1 MAASSFTCRRG
12 RSVGRTNRSL
22 LETLQGVI
30 ERTYDLETGIDDIAA
45 FVIGDAGYQRTYGAS
60 DAQGNVVRM
69 VGSGR
74 PWMASPG
81 ARTLVRQAD
90 GGIAIS
96 IYYPDSLVECLERHD
111 PTRRLDD
118 ANVDAFAI
126 LVEEL
131 DHFLVIAERFRA
143 HAAMTLLE
151 LELHANVTKYLVLR
165 MFLGKLRAPARPSE
179 ADAAWIRHHLFH
191 AGDFAETDADLR
203 WRYRQ
208 AARLAAR
215 YVSRLDGMPQ
225 ASRLPELRRFHR
237 LPSLAKIAHINAASR

>member
-1 MAASSFTCRRG
+1 MVASSSTCRRG
-12 RSVGRTNRSL
+12 RSVGRTKRSL

-30 ERTYDLETGIDDIAA
+30 ERTYDLETGIEDIAA
-45 FVIGDAGYQRTYGAS
+45 FVIGDAGYLRTYGGP
-60 DAQGNVVRM
+60 DAAGQMVRR
-69 VGSGR
+69 VESGS
-74 PWMASPG
+74 PWRTSTG

-90 GGIAIS
+90 GALAIA

-111 PTRRLDD
+111 PTLRIDET
-118 ANVDAFAI
+118 NVDAFAI

-143 HAAMTLLE
+143 RAPMTLLE

-165 MFLGKLRAPARPSE
+165 MFLGKLRASARPPE
-179 ADAAWIRHHLFH
+179 ADAAWIRHHLFN
-191 AGDFAETDADLR
+191 AGDFAETDADVR

-215 YVSRLDGMPQ
+215 YVGRLDGMPQ
-225 ASRLPELRRFHR
+225 ANRLPELRRFHR
-237 LPSLAKIAHINAASR
+237 LPSRAKIAHINAASR